1 MSDEEELGYLIKRRN
16 EIIEQQRNIQ
26 AIIQAPRNWRKRDIL
41 RQAKEWGWE
50 IVQRRAR
57 HSTQAVRGDLR
68 IPIPGHGGG
77 DTLKVGLAHK
87 VLSELAEPV
96 LRELQLQEQEYS
108 DLLISFPGNRGISF
122 RVEADLLTKQIEFLE
137 EQNQKLEFKIVETEE
152 AALSLLTEKELEN
165 QRLANRMRE
174 LVEEQLQAQEV
185 LGHAIVALKQ
195 LKHLFDQLQNAVN
208 QIPILWVKSLLQ
220 SYLNNI
226 KSVFETNLLSAGSRK
241 LLQEKEQESYQGKL
255 PQENNHGSH
264 RES

>member
-1 MSDEEELGYLIKRRN
+1 M
-16 EIIEQQRNIQ
+16 
-26 AIIQAPRNWRKRDIL
+26 
-41 RQAKEWGWE
+41 RQAKEGGWE

-87 VLSELAEPV
+87 VLAELAEPV

-108 DLLISFPGNRGISF
+108 DLLIGFPANRGISF
-122 RVEADLLTKQIEFLE
+122 SSLVEANLLIEQIEFLE

-208 QIPILWVKSLLQ
+208 QIPMLWVKSLLQ
-220 SYLNNI
+220 SYLDNI
-226 KSVFETNLLSAGSRK
+226 KSIFETNLLSAGSRK

-255 PQENNHGSH
+255 PQENSHGSY

>member
-1 MSDEEELGYLIKRRN
+1 
-16 EIIEQQRNIQ
+16 
-26 AIIQAPRNWRKRDIL
+26 
-41 RQAKEWGWE
+41 
-50 IVQRRAR
+50 
-57 HSTQAVRGDLR
+57 
-68 IPIPGHGGG
+68 
-77 DTLKVGLAHK
+77 
-87 VLSELAEPV
+87 
-96 LRELQLQEQEYS
+96 
-108 DLLISFPGNRGISF
+108 
-122 RVEADLLTKQIEFLE
+122 
-137 EQNQKLEFKIVETEE
+137 
-152 AALSLLTEKELEN
+152 LLTEKELEN

>member
-1 MSDEEELGYLIKRRN
+1 M
-16 EIIEQQRNIQ
+16 
-26 AIIQAPRNWRKRDIL
+26 
-41 RQAKEWGWE
+41 
-50 IVQRRAR
+50 
-57 HSTQAVRGDLR
+57 
-68 IPIPGHGGG
+68 
-77 DTLKVGLAHK
+77 KVGLAHK

-108 DLLISFPGNRGISF
+108 DLLISFPANRGVSF